1 MSTVAKILI
10 VVNLALAALFVGSA
24 STYLGNL
31 DHWKTKHDLAV
42 QDLDQQLQAQKK
54 LTTQAEGERDTARNS
69 LVETQKELA
78 TRTKAEGLLATENQA
93 MRSAYDAKTA
103 QLTRATAA
111 LERLT
116 ATVDSNRQLI
126 DQLQS
131 ENGRLNEALNTVQQA
146 RNAAIEQVARLD
158 MQLQNETEKTKA
170 LEGRVSDMG
179 TSLERA
185 QFEIATWHKRY
196 PGDEIMGAEQPSH
209 SGMVLA
215 ANDGANVVVIS
226 LGAEDGVKEGFQYV
240 LSRGDKYVA
249 TIKINDVQAK
259 QSAGFSMRDV
269 QQSAPQKGDRA
280 SSK

>member
-10 VVNLALAALFVGSA
+10 VVNLALAALFLGSA
-24 STYLGNL
+24 STYLNNQ
-31 DHWKTKHDLAV
+31 DHWKSKYGE
-42 QDLDQQLQAQKK
+42 LDDDMNKK
-54 LTTQAEGERDTARNS
+54 LQTQQSLTKQAEGERDQARTS
-69 LVETQKELA
+69 LSQTEADLSK
-78 TRTKAEGLLATENQA
+78 KAGENVLLASENKQL
-93 MRSAYDAKTA
+93 RSAYDQKTA

-131 ENGRLNEALNTVQQA
+131 ETSRLNDALNTVQQA
-146 RNAAIEQVARLD
+146 RNAALEQVARLGN
-158 MQLQNETEKTKA
+158 QLQNETEKSKS
-170 LEGRVSDMG
+170 LEARVSSVN

-196 PGDEIMGAEQPSH
+196 PGDRIMGAEQPSH
-209 SGMVLA
+209 EGMVLA

-226 LGAEDGVKEGFQYV
+226 LGAEDGVKEGFQYLV
-240 LSRGDKYVA
+240 SRGDKYVA
-249 TIKINDVQAK
+249 TIKIRDVQAK

-269 QQSAPQKGDRA
+269 QQLAPQKGDRVA
-280 SSK
+280 SK